1 VVPVIGTS
9 RDKPPADPSSQK
21 GGLKRD
27 WAENFLA
34 DGQVQPNTYPAKWSF
49 STTTASCSNGFV
61 VYPTGVGGGASAAE
75 IVGYTN
81 LYSGGGRTVESG
93 RLSGSCIFRN
103 LQ

>member
-21 GGLKRD
+21 GGLKKD

-49 STTTASCSNGFV
+49 STTTASCSNDFV
-61 VYPTGVGGGASAAE
+61 FIPQAWGAAPAPRKLWATQTFTRAAAE
-75 IVGYTN
+75 QLNPGA
-81 LYSGGGRTVESG
+81 
-93 RLSGSCIFRN
+93 
-103 LQ
+103 